1 MMKHLQLRRR
11 RYYLH
16 WNVPAELR
24 DHPFFGGR
32 AIYTKTLETS
42 DLQQARRMRD
52 TIVAEFNELLERVR
66 AVPRRYRFN
75 HLLAEIRAAVEES
88 CRYNSPDDDDEH
100 LFHAYD
106 VEAAVASGDIV
117 KADAIR
123 VALHG
128 DTSLA
133 QDYAMT
139 LLEAVDGFAN
149 EHSHS
154 VNKAVISKARQGA
167 KSLLSVLKVKDIALS
182 QIEPRDVTRWLQAIS
197 TKKSDW
203 TRKGY
208 RSALS
213 SCWEWCYLHK
223 EVDGMN
229 PFTAARF
236 KSGIAPQK
244 YQPFTFEQLK
254 VMAETAPLP
263 LRQLIKFGL
272 VTGCRIGELVSLTP
286 EDFEVK
292 GGIALIRI
300 KDGKTTN
307 AVRGIPLPRHLWE
320 ELKGHIHS
328 GLWLNRHG
336 KTSPSGWSAKFSAFK
351 GKITGEREKQ
361 QCFHSFRGM
370 TITAYQNA
378 GVQEGMTSQIVGH
391 SKQGLTLSYGL
402 YSSGYNYAHQLEA
415 VEKMLAEETMSQLL
429 NLFNK

>member
-16 WNVPAELR
+16 WNVPVELR

-52 TIVAEFNELLERVR
+52 AIVAEFNELLERVR
-66 AVPRRYRFN
+66 AAPRRHRFN

-88 CRYNSPDDDDEH
+88 NRYSSPNDDDEH

-106 VEAAVASGDIV
+106 VEAAVASGDLV

-128 DTSLA
+128 DSSLA

-167 KSLLSVLKVKDIALS
+167 KSLLSVLKVKDIDLS

-197 TKKSDW
+197 TEKSDW

-223 EVDGMN
+223 EVDGTN
-229 PFTAARF
+229 PFIAARF
-236 KSGIAPQK
+236 KSGIAPRK
-244 YQPFTFEQLK
+244 YKPFTFEQLK
-254 VMAETAPLP
+254 VMAETASLP
-263 LRQLIKFGL
+263 LHQLIKFGL

-292 GGIALIRI
+292 GNITLIRI
-300 KDGKTTN
+300 KDGKTAN
-307 AVRGIPLPRHLWE
+307 AVRGIPLPRYLWE
-320 ELKGHIHS
+320 ELKGHVCS
-328 GLWLNRHG
+328 GLWLDRHG
-336 KTSPSGWSAKFSAFK
+336 KTSPSGWSSKFSVFK
-351 GKITGEREKQ
+351 GKITGEREKR

-370 TITAYQNA
+370 AITAYQNA
-378 GVQEGMTSQIVGH
+378 GIQEGMTSQIVGH

-415 VEKMLAEETMSQLL
+415 VEKMLAEETMSQFLK
-429 NLFNK
+429 LFNK